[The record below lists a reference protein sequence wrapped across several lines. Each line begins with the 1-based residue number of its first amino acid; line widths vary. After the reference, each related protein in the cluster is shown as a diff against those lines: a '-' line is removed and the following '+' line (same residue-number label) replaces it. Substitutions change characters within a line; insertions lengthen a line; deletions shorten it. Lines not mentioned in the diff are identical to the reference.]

1 MPGIRSQACGLL
13 LAAGL
18 GLPVDAS
25 ERTLRVAV
33 LGKAPPMSLVN
44 AAGKL
49 AGFNVR
55 VAHALCDAMSVRCE
69 LTATPLERVVDVVA
83 AGEFD
88 FAAVS
93 LLDTAE
99 RRSRILFS
107 KPYYRSSSIWFARPG
122 VEPGAA
128 GIRVAAVTG
137 SAQSRYARTHTWN
150 IVNLP
155 HHSEFPALLTERKAD
170 AVLLPMASALTLR
183 QEPSIQSLGLATADL
198 HQMSATMLQRR
209 SRLLLVLALVA
220 GFVGGFVFLIH
231 RHLIQPLQA
240 IDQALSAPGSGQAAT
255 PPSPRHRC
263 WKSARSSESS
273 GNCGK

>member
-1 MPGIRSQACGLL
+1 MPGIRSQACLLL
-13 LAAGL
+13 LAVGL

-33 LGKAPPMSLVN
+33 LGKSPPMAFVD

-69 LTATPLERVVDVVA
+69 LTATPLERVVDAVA

-107 KPYYRSSSIWFARPG
+107 KPYYRSSSIWFARPE
-122 VEPGAA
+122 VEPGRGLPGFASPPSSAA
-128 GIRVAAVTG
+128 
-137 SAQSRYARTHTWN
+137 HN
-150 IVNLP
+150 P
-155 HHSEFPALLTERKAD
+155 
-170 AVLLPMASALTLR
+170 
-183 QEPSIQSLGLATADL
+183 
-198 HQMSATMLQRR
+198 
-209 SRLLLVLALVA
+209 
-220 GFVGGFVFLIH
+220 
-231 RHLIQPLQA
+231 
-240 IDQALSAPGSGQAAT
+240 AT
-255 PPSPRHRC
+255 PWRT
-263 WKSARSSESS
+263 AGTSSERCITPNSPP
-273 GNCGK
+273 C

>member
-1 MPGIRSQACGLL
+1 MPGIRSQACLLL
-13 LAAGL
+13 LAL
-18 GLPVDAS
+18 GLSLPVGAS

-33 LGKAPPMSLVN
+33 LGKSPPMAFVD

-69 LTATPLERVVDVVA
+69 LTAMPLERVVDAVA

-128 GIRVAAVTG
+128 GIRVAAVAG
-137 SAQSRYARTHTWN
+137 SAQSRYARAHGWN
-150 IVNLP
+150 IVNVP
-155 HHSEFPALLTERKAD
+155 HHAEFPALLTERKAD

-183 QEPSIQSLGLATADL
+183 QEPSIQSLGLVTTVIQRPELSGEVCFGIDPQNPELRDQINKAFDRIKRDGRFDRL
-198 HQMSATMLQRR
+198 NSEYLPFRLQ
-209 SRLLLVLALVA
+209 
-220 GFVGGFVFLIH
+220 
-231 RHLIQPLQA
+231 
-240 IDQALSAPGSGQAAT
+240 
-255 PPSPRHRC
+255 
-263 WKSARSSESS
+263 
-273 GNCGK
+273 

>member
-1 MPGIRSQACGLL
+1 VPGIRSQACLLL

-33 LGKAPPMSLVN
+33 LGKSPPMSFVD

-69 LTATPLERVVDVVA
+69 LTATPLERVVDAVA

-128 GIRVAAVTG
+128 GIRVAAVTR
-137 SAQSRYARTHTWN
+137 QRTIPLRPDAHLEHR
-150 IVNLP
+150 VL

-170 AVLLPMASALTLR
+170 AVLLP
-183 QEPSIQSLGLATADL
+183 I
-198 HQMSATMLQRR
+198 
-209 SRLLLVLALVA
+209 
-220 GFVGGFVFLIH
+220 
-231 RHLIQPLQA
+231 
-240 IDQALSAPGSGQAAT
+240 
-255 PPSPRHRC
+255 
-263 WKSARSSESS
+263 
-273 GNCGK
+273 